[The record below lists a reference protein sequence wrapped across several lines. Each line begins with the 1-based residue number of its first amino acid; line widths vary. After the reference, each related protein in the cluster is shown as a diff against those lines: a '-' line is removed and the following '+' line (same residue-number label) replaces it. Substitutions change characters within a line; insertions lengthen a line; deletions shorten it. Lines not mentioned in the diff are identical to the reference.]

1 MWHFFKAL
9 RALTLLTTLFY
20 CSNIFASE
28 WNYKLD
34 PDHTT
39 VDWKSNHFNFS
50 NPSGKFSQIEGN
62 LYFNEKKPTK
72 SKIETVIKISNLTT
86 GSKKFDNHLKSINFL
101 DEEKFPIATFKS
113 TIIKMTGKNTA
124 KIYGKLTLLGVEKK
138 IRLDTTFNKVGLNPV
153 TKKKTAGFS
162 ATARIKRS
170 DFGMKYGIPSISDKL
185 TLQIEVEAT
194 AIEK

>member
-1 MWHFFKAL
+1 MNYFSKVSKVAFLCA
-9 RALTLLTTLFY
+9 TLFY

-50 NPSGKFSQIEGN
+50 SPSGKFSQIEGN

-72 SKIETVIKISNLTT
+72 SKVEAVITIANLTT
-86 GSKKFDNHLKSINFL
+86 GGKKFDEHLKSSDFFNA
-101 DEEKFPIATFKS
+101 EKFPIATFKS
-113 TIIKMTGKNTA
+113 TRIKMTGKNTA
-124 KIYGKLTLLGVEKK
+124 KIYGKLTLLGVEKI
-138 IRLDTTFNKVGLNPV
+138 IRLDTRFNKVGINPV

-170 DFGMKYGIPSISDKL
+170 EFGMKYGIPSISDDLK
-185 TLQIEVEAT
+185 LQIEVEAT
-194 AIEK
+194 VI